1 MRRRSSSSRGSSF
14 RRRSDS
20 VTFDEFGFAVT
31 KRKEQKVH
39 HRSHDYSSP
48 QLSRGRLQELRE
60 LLSYWNPS
68 SFLCRS
74 QMERFIRMGI
84 PPSLRGR
91 VWKSLLNIHVL
102 RGTSCFNYQTCL
114 SDLRQ
119 PLVDLGVSEYGIL
132 SAISTLSNT
141 QNHLTSTPSQ
151 SDICLFRQIALDLQ
165 RSFPTHRSLMG
176 ETPEAIEGRAKLFRV
191 LAAYAKYNP
200 QVGYSQVLLMQLEEE
215 EEEEEAFW
223 ALAALLD
230 QPKYLAELFDL
241 TLTKVQHQVKV
252 FEQFFKHRKPQLSQ
266 HLESVGILSVHFVMP
281 WFLTLF
287 TSLPCWDTV
296 LAVWDLIFLFGLPAV
311 FRSALTIMELLE
323 PRLLRL
329 TDEGAVLPLLLRVPV
344 DVAQYSTFVPA
355 LWRTEV
361 EDWELKCLNR
371 LVLDENH
378 GYRADICFNFG
389 ELMTSSS
396 SPIKEDRENLSASP
410 GEEKAAPKDS
420 VLTRAMRI
428 AQRYLFDPRGQRHVK
443 GKRSQSQAESR
454 QLTSQPKQTSASVNQ
469 PQVKSRWHRR
479 VKSHPAAM
487 QRSSDDSPVTFRG
500 AAAGGNKDRC
510 EQALRRTHR
519 RSNHSILRRVRTKSL
534 DPVDLTPPASAPPAP
549 PSVRPSGSRSGSTS
563 SAECE
568 DSPSAALMKE
578 LSLRHQSS
586 IPVGNTRE
594 SQLI

>member
-1 MRRRSSSSRGSSF
+1 
-14 RRRSDS
+14 
-20 VTFDEFGFAVT
+20 
-31 KRKEQKVH
+31 
-39 HRSHDYSSP
+39 
-48 QLSRGRLQELRE
+48 
-60 LLSYWNPS
+60 
-68 SFLCRS
+68 
-74 QMERFIRMGI
+74 MERFIRMGI

-200 QVGYSQVLLMQLEEE
+200 QVGYSQGMSHIAAVLLMQLEEE